1 MKLVILGKASVYAIN
16 RKKPPTTIIPISI
29 SAAGFVRHARKT
41 PQACFSITLADIEK
55 ALQPKKEV
63 DPAKI
68 LPACYHEF
76 LPVFS
81 QILADKLPP
90 QRPGIDHQ
98 ITLLKD
104 ENGKDL

>member
-1 MKLVILGKASVYAIN
+1 MKLVIPGIASVYAIS
-16 RKKPPTTIIPISI
+16 RRKPPSTITPISI
-29 SAAGFVRHARKT
+29 SAAGFIRHARKT
-41 PQACFSITLADIEK
+41 PQSCFSITLADIEK

-81 QILADKLPP
+81 QILADKLPLT
-90 QRPGIDHQ
+90 RPGIDHQ
-98 ITLLKD
+98 ISLLKD